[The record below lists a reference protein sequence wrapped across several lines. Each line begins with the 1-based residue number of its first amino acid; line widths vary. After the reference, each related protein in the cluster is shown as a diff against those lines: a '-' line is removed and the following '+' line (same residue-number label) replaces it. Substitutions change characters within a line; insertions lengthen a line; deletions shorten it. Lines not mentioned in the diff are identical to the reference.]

1 MKEDAIEKLAQ
12 LLFDKIME
20 KQEKADIEYADQI
33 QQLYNNGYVIEKS
46 NKKDDM
52 EGLNSEERL
61 VGELARL
68 QTIMMMFEDKEE
80 YEKAAVIQK
89 KIEVINRRRA
99 EASLFSA
106 IRKSHAGRSM

>member
-20 KQEKADIEYADQI
+20 KQEQADIEYADQI
-33 QQLYNNGYVIEKS
+33 QQLYNNGYTIEKS

-52 EGLNSEERL
+52 DGLNSEERL

-68 QTIMMMFEDKEE
+68 QTIMMIFEDKEE
-80 YEKAAVIQK
+80 YEKAAMIQK
-89 KIEVINRRRA
+89 KIEIINRKLN
-99 EASLFSA
+99 EASG
-106 IRKSHAGRSM
+106 KY

>member
-20 KQEKADIEYADQI
+20 KQEQADIEYADQI
-33 QQLYNNGYVIEKS
+33 QQLYSNGYVIEKS

-68 QTIMMMFEDKEE
+68 QTIMMIFEDKEE
-80 YEKAAVIQK
+80 YEKAAMIQK
-89 KIEVINRRRA
+89 KIEIINRKLNDG
-99 EASLFSA
+99 SG
-106 IRKSHAGRSM
+106 KY